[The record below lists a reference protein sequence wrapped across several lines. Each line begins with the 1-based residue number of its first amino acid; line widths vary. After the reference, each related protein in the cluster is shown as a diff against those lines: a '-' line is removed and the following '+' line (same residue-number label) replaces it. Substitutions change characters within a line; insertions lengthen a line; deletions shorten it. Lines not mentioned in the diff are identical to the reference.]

1 MNVKGFFKPKG
12 NPTDILKQGMRGPYQ
27 RSLENLTYKLEQ
39 SHRIIIVLIV
49 CLVIAILSIVFIS
62 LTANYKTYVVR
73 VDSLTGQIE
82 AAQELKATNYSPRDA
97 EIKYFLTSLVVDTRT
112 IGLDPVAY
120 KQNWM
125 KAQYFLT
132 PSAAQK
138 LNSMVAKENPV
149 QPGLKFLFLTLRFQ
163 MLVCCQCF
171 LLIFLESKYLI
182 RYLFLKSNYNFRFE
196 GHKRFAMS

>member
-97 EIKYFLTSLVVDTRT
+97 EIKYFLTSLV
-112 IGLDPVAY
+112 AY

-149 QPGLKFLFLTLRFQ
+149 AKINKKETVHVQIKSVNLQPGTQSTYQVRWSEDNFNQNGILTRRDAYIPCRLFRLKRK
-163 MLVCCQCF
+163 M
-171 LLIFLESKYLI
+171 SWRSI
-182 RYLFLKSNYNFRFE
+182 R
-196 GHKRFAMS
+196 